1 MRAGLISLACL
12 QLGFGGRNREGGV
25 GGRRGWMYTF
35 ASPGRW
41 FARRSAFFP
50 SLEPPPVGLA
60 CFSSSPRCSR
70 SRGRSYR
77 SQRDSAPRSESAR
90 IQEKNF
96 LGTRYAGSFIFVD
109 KDTPS
114 RLHVLQNKTRVPHE
128 SCVFSTRYLS
138 QREHNHTINLQY
150 AQFPL
155 EFIDGQFPNENAPC
169 PLPEGTTP
177 RLERCP

>member
-90 IQEKNF
+90 IQEKTLF
-96 LGTRYAGSFIFVD
+96 RDEVCRFFHFCRQGYPFPPTR
-109 KDTPS
+109 PS
-114 RLHVLQNKTRVPHE
+114 EQNTCATRV
-128 SCVFSTRYLS
+128 VRIF
-138 QREHNHTINLQY
+138 N
-150 AQFPL
+150 
-155 EFIDGQFPNENAPC
+155 
-169 PLPEGTTP
+169 PLPESTRAQPYYKPTV
-177 RLERCP
+177 RTISARIY